1 MSNLIHIGGCRETVS
16 PRVDASGDLVEAA
29 LLIAADEYPGLDI
42 RGYLDRIDEMG
53 RTLRARLRADISPAE
68 AILALNHYLFD
79 ELGYSGNSPDFFDP
93 RNSYLNEVMDR
104 RLGIPISL
112 AVIYIAVG
120 RRIGLPLHGVSFPGH
135 FLVKCNLHTGVM
147 MLDAFAK
154 GASLDARTLEERWRA
169 GSGSH
174 VLFDSRAFQA
184 ALRTATTTEILARML
199 RNLQA
204 IYLRQDNLDKAL
216 WAVDRII
223 GLTPNAADAYR
234 ERGRIYLEMECFRG
248 ALGDFRSYLAL
259 EPSAADADLVR
270 SRIAELQTLARR
282 LN

>member
-1 MSNLIHIGGCRETVS
+1 MNDPIQIGQPWQPLS
-16 PRVDASGDLVEAA
+16 QPADAAELVEGA
-29 LLIAADEYPGLDI
+29 LLIAADEYPGLDV
-42 RGYLDRIDEMG
+42 RGYLDRIGQMA
-53 RTLRARLRADISPAE
+53 RTLRARLRPDISPADS
-68 AILALNHYLFD
+68 ILALNHYLFD
-79 ELGYSGNSPDFFDP
+79 ELGYSGNAPDFFDP
-93 RNSYLNEVMDR
+93 RNSFLNEVMDR

-120 RRIGLPLHGVSFPGH
+120 RCIGLPLQGVSFPGH
-135 FLVKCNLHTGVM
+135 FLVKCTLHTGVI
-147 MLDAFAK
+147 MLDAYEK
-154 GASLDARTLEERWRA
+154 GASLDAKTLEQRWRA
-169 GSGSH
+169 ASGHALS
-174 VLFDSRAFQA
+174 DTRAFRV
-184 ALRTATTTEILARML
+184 ALQTASNTEILARML

-223 GLTPNAADAYR
+223 RLTPNAADAYR
-234 ERGRIYLEMECFRG
+234 ERGRIYLEMQCVRG

-259 EPSAADADLVR
+259 DPSAADADAVR